1 MTRYLLCGLAA
12 ALAVPAQAQS
22 APTVTLQNGAVLTVS
37 NGAVLDLQS
46 GTLDLGGTG
55 ETARLAETAGGRVA
69 NATLFATR
77 TLTAPSA
84 ENVAGL
90 GFTITTDADLG
101 ATTVYRL
108 HGPYSVDG
116 EPAVERQYE
125 VTPSNGDPIEAAVTL
140 AYAEAELGGLDEATL
155 AAYLQLESG
164 FVALD
169 SAPNPA
175 VNTVAATG
183 VDELGTFV
191 LAGEGAVPDPAPVT
205 ASLAY
210 GDCPEPPAALPGGRA
225 ACFVQVSGTNLLDQT
240 QRYTVFLLLDG
251 AEDATAGVSRV
262 ALRGE
267 VKLGPGQSTT
277 NQMKLQTTDADPA
290 GAYTVTVV
298 AELGSVTAPTAAAF
312 VLDEIPVEKAAGAAL
327 RVADA
332 SLAAYPNPAASRATL
347 AFATAEPT
355 EARVVVY
362 DALGREVAR
371 PVDGEVEGLV
381 ETALDAGR
389 LATGLYV
396 VRLTTDAG
404 RAETVRLSVV
414 R

>member
-12 ALAVPAQAQS
+12 ALAIPTQAQS
-22 APTVTLQNGAVLTVS
+22 APTITVSNGAVLTVS
-37 NGAVLDLQS
+37 NGAVVDLQG
-46 GTLDLGGTG
+46 GTLDLGGVG
-55 ETARLAETAGGRVA
+55 ETARLAETDGGRVA

-116 EPAVERQYE
+116 EPAAERQYE
-125 VTPSNGDPIEAAVTL
+125 ITPSNGDPIEATVSL

-164 FVALD
+164 FEALD
-169 SAPNPA
+169 SAPDPA
-175 VNTVAATG
+175 ANTVVATG
-183 VDELGTFV
+183 VTELGTFV
-191 LAGEGAVPDPAPVT
+191 LAGEGAVPEPATVVG
-205 ASLAY
+205 SLAY
-210 GDCPEPPAALPGGRA
+210 GTCPEPPAALAGARPR
-225 ACFVQVSGTNLLDQT
+225 CFVQVSGTNLLAT
-240 QRYTVFLLLDG
+240 PQRYTIFLLLEG
-251 AEDATAGVSRV
+251 ADDATDAVSRV

-267 VKLGPGQSTT
+267 IKLGPGESAT
-277 NQMKLQTTDADPA
+277 NQMKLQMREDDPA

-298 AELGSVTAPTAAAF
+298 AEEGSVPAPTADAV
-312 VLDEIPVEKAAGAAL
+312 VLDAITVVKGAGAGL
-327 RVADA
+327 RVDA
-332 SLAAYPNPAASRATL
+332 PLAAYPNPAGRRATL
-347 AFATAEPT
+347 AFAVAEAT
-355 EARVVVY
+355 EAAVVVY

-371 PVDGEVEGLV
+371 PIDGEVEGLV

-396 VRLTTDAG
+396 VRLTTTSG
-404 RAETVRLSVV
+404 RTETVRLSVV